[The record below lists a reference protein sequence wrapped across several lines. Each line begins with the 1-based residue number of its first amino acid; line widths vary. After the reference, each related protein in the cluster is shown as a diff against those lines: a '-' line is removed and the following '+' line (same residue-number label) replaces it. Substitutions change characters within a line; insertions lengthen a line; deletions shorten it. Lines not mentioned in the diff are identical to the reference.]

1 MALHNTSN
9 KTQLT
14 NPRLD
19 CGFKEMQVHQLKHM
33 G

>member
-1 MALHNTSN
+1 MALYNISN

-19 CGFKEMQVHQLKHM
+19 RGFKEMQVHQLKRI